1 MNGFFRRINLLAI
14 SSWIVIA
21 FLLVPLI
28 AILPLSFSNSS
39 LLQLP
44 PPGFSLRWY
53 EAYLLDPH
61 WVGATLNSV
70 IVGSIT
76 ALISVVLGM
85 AAAYGLSQSKW
96 KGKAA
101 LQALILS
108 PLLVPVIVIAVA
120 TYSVFARFGLNGSFT
135 GLIIS
140 HTIVTFP
147 YTVVVI
153 SAALERFDPR
163 LAQMAVSLGATP
175 FRAFVSV
182 TFPIIRAG
190 VIVALLFA
198 FLNSFDEL
206 VLSTF
211 IAGPETTTLPKRLW
225 DGIRYEL
232 SPVIAAVSSLL
243 ILLSCAII
251 GLSEVFKHRAERMG
265 TANPPVSSEQQ

>member
-1 MNGFFRRINLLAI
+1 MNRTFRRINFLAL
-14 SSWIVIA
+14 SSWAVIA
-21 FLLVPLI
+21 FLLMPLI
-28 AILPLSFSNSS
+28 AILPLSFSSSS

-44 PPGFSLRWY
+44 PPGYSLRWY

-61 WVGATLNSV
+61 WMSATLNSV

-76 ALISVVLGM
+76 ALVSVILGTG
-85 AAAYGLSQSKW
+85 AAYGLSQSKW
-96 KGKAA
+96 KGKAV

-120 TYSVFARFGLNGSFT
+120 TYSVFSRFGLNGTFA
-135 GLIIS
+135 GLVIS

-175 FRAFVSV
+175 FKAFVYV

-190 VIVALLFA
+190 IIVALLFA

-225 DGIRYEL
+225 DGIRFEL

-251 GLSEVFKHRAERMG
+251 GLAEIFKHRGEKVGA
-265 TANPPVSSEQQ
+265 AKPLASSEQL